1 MNRNNLISKIA
12 SRINNTIDGDTV
24 LLLEQHLTPAI
35 NTVCKKLVQSR
46 SPYARHL
53 LFDPEVVEDTE
64 QKLGYEFVDLSAMDF
79 VFEMDELHRIALL
92 DTELEELQKVHQ
104 AKSFVSMRMA
114 EAHNVP
120 YYKLEGMSL
129 YLSIPSTAE
138 RTGGILISHYKYPSI
153 TDFPDE
159 LEEFLIAELLPLLG
173 LEAQKSE
180 KQVIRA
186 EGNRPSQ
193 R

>member
-1 MNRNNLISKIA
+1 MNRNNLLSKIA

-24 LLLEQHLTPAI
+24 LLLEQHLVPAI

-46 SPYARHL
+46 STYARHL
-53 LFDPEVVEDTE
+53 MEEERIVDFVTRMGFDSADLT
-64 QKLGYEFVDLSAMDF
+64 DLSF
-79 VFEMDELHRIALL
+79 VFETDELSKVVLL
-92 DTELEELQKVHQ
+92 DNDRVEINKVHP
-104 AKSFVSMRMA
+104 AKSFISLNMA
-114 EAHNVP
+114 DAHNTA
-120 YYKLEGMSL
+120 YYKLEGMIL
-129 YLSIPSTAE
+129 YLSVPSIAE
-138 RTGGILISHYKYPSI
+138 RSGGVLIYHYKYP
-153 TDFPDE
+153 TFDDFPDE

-180 KQVIRA
+180 KQIIRT